1 MKPKSKNASS
11 TTTSTHPKV
20 SEMVLLAIAI
30 LNDRNG
36 SSIQAIKKYI
46 SKSFNVDEKKISSN
60 VKRYLILA
68 TASGTLVRT
77 KGKGAAGSFRLGG
90 CMKFKMSELLSELPE
105 QMPEKSVSPKQMSV
119 KSASPS
125 KRKGETSTRKTSKK
139 AKKSKPLTNSIRA
152 V

>member
-1 MKPKSKNASS
+1 MNVKMKKGVTRTASS
-11 TTTSTHPKV
+11 TANAHPKV

-30 LNDRNG
+30 LNERNG

-60 VKRYLILA
+60 VKKYLRLA
-68 TASGTLVRT
+68 TASGTLIQT

-90 CMKFKMSELLSELPE
+90 CMKFKMSELLSKLPD
-105 QMPEKSVSPKQMSV
+105 QMPAKAISRCDS
-119 KSASPS
+119 
-125 KRKGETSTRKTSKK
+125 KGEASSS
-139 AKKSKPLTNSIRA
+139 KKSKKVKKTKPLISSTRA